1 MKRMFSLLMAASL
14 FIGITTSGS
23 AADSVP
29 AARVVAGT
37 IAVCIDDCTV
47 PGVPAYDIDLSY
59 IDIPAECGD
68 DAPVILFIH
77 GNSASKEFFGKLLQ
91 DVYMRDFRCIAVDLP
106 GHGNSSSYPN
116 VLKDFF
122 CEYEECMLTHKD
134 HFYSFSGYAHI
145 LNKFLVAMGIDT
157 RTVNLF
163 GWSLGGHVAIEMMRE
178 NPTFAHVMLTG
189 TPINTSARAVAG
201 FEPLKQ
207 LRLATFVPDHT
218 FADREITVFDLLSYR
233 QQFTTEQAQL
243 FHALG
248 GVTGVRFTH
257 AAGICTD
264 PDARYFMIKVLST
277 YDQEDVV
284 RFHAKKFSVIQGA
297 NDPIKISEEAAAR
310 VQELGVKI
318 TELPDV
324 GHAVFYEK
332 PDAVAHE
339 LWTTCVA
346 GV

>member
-1 MKRMFSLLMAASL
+1 MKRMFSLLGAASL
-14 FIGITTSGS
+14 VIGIASG
-23 AADSVP
+23 AAAAPVP
-29 AARVVAGT
+29 VARVIAGT
-37 IAVCIDDCTV
+37 VAVCIDDCTV
-47 PGVPAYDIDLSY
+47 PGVPTYVVDLSY
-59 IDIPAECGD
+59 IDIAAECGD

-91 DVYMRDFRCIAVDLP
+91 EPFMRDFRCIAVDLP

-122 CEYEECMLTHKD
+122 CADEERMVTHKN

-145 LNKFLVAMGIDT
+145 LNKFLAVLGINA
-157 RTVNLF
+157 RMVNLF

-178 NPTFAHVMLTG
+178 NPAFAHVMLTG
-189 TPINTSARAVAG
+189 TPINNGDAAVAG

-243 FHALG
+243 FHGLG
-248 GVTGVRFTH
+248 GVTGARFTD

-264 PDARYFMIKVLST
+264 PEARYFMIKALGT
-277 YDQEDVV
+277 YDQEAVV
-284 RFHAKKFSVIQGA
+284 RRDGAKFSVIQGA
-297 NDPIKISEEAAAR
+297 NDQIKIKEDAVVR
-310 VQELGVKI
+310 VQALGVKI
-318 TELPDV
+318 TELSDV

-339 LWTTCVA
+339 LWSTCVD
-346 GV
+346 VV